1 MADNSESF
9 ATIDQITSRPNF
21 SSDLEITV
29 KNFSSLVG
37 RYHLSESVKCQ
48 VNRAWKLW
56 SKTSAWISWC

>member
-37 RYHLSESVKCQ
+37 RYHLSESVKCH
-48 VNRAWKLW
+48 
-56 SKTSAWISWC
+56 